1 MNLDKETGISIM
13 KIEPKLDSGPIMM
26 SSKIKI
32 FKSTNYD
39 NLSNQLSVLGAEMI
53 LKSLNLIEKKLE
65 KFIPQNES
73 KATYAKKINK
83 TETKIDW
90 SQKAKIIIA
99 KINGLYPNPG
109 SWFEFNGIE

>member
-39 NLSNQLSVLGAEMI
+39 NLSNQLSVWER
-53 LKSLNLIEKKLE
+53 K
-65 KFIPQNES
+65 
-73 KATYAKKINK
+73 
-83 TETKIDW
+83 
-90 SQKAKIIIA
+90 
-99 KINGLYPNPG
+99 
-109 SWFEFNGIE
+109 